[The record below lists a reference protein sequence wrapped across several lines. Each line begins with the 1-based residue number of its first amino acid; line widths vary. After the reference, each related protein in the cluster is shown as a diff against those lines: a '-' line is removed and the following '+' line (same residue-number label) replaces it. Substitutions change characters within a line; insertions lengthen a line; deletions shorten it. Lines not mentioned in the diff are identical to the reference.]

1 MAPDEGEN
9 AIGITARVLSDDIPT
24 AIGVGDVGDNERATA
39 GGGGEREENIKNVA
53 GDAILFGDQ
62 FRRVVLDMAGLT
74 DDLGEEGDVG
84 ATIERSH
91 EILQRRGLHWSTLE
105 LQPSIRLE
113 EKRKIEECGLKRMLS
128 RVFIHRSREEIY
140 IKLLLFINI

>member
-91 EILQRRGLHWSTLE
+91 EILQRRGLHWS
-105 LQPSIRLE
+105 RV
-113 EKRKIEECGLKRMLS
+113 IEECGLKRMLS